1 MAHIEVSETE
11 IQRKVVKTLA
21 LSQVLNGVGIAGTI
35 AAGSLLVA
43 SITDSETLAGLAG
56 TSAVLGAAAMALP
69 LARLTAKGGRRLAL
83 STGYITGAIGSII
96 AITGGSQN
104 NIVVLL
110 MGAFLV
116 GAASAA
122 GYQARFAAIDLATNK
137 TRAKQLSFVVW
148 GSTIGAVSGPNLMQ
162 PSGNIAE
169 LFGLP
174 RLVGPY
180 LISMTTLSLAAL
192 VILIFLRP
200 DPYLVA
206 HKNDTAA
213 AKKKSTRAALAHIK
227 KNPKALFAILSIAFG
242 HVAMVSV
249 MVMTPVHMTHVDV
262 TLSVIG
268 LVISVH
274 VLGMYVFSPVV
285 GALSD
290 QIGRV
295 RVIQIGFTILLLAAL
310 IAGTA
315 RADDAIT
322 LGVGLFLLGLGWS
335 CTLIAGSAYLSES
348 VDLETRAS
356 SQGASDL
363 VMNLSG
369 AAGGALAGVIIGTLS
384 YGWLCVMAAIPISI
398 LTMYSI
404 KMRYSENKSMSSK
417 EFTNKHEHLL

>member
-1 MAHIEVSETE
+1 MPNHGLSESE

-83 STGYITGAIGSII
+83 STGYTTGAIGSII
-96 AITGGSQN
+96 AITGGTLN
-104 NIVVLL
+104 NVVLLL

-116 GAASAA
+116 GSASAA
-122 GYQARFAAIDLATNK
+122 GYQARFAAIDLATDT
-137 TRAKQLSFVVW
+137 TRAKQLSIVVW

-169 LFGLP
+169 AFGLP

-180 LISMTTLSLAAL
+180 IVSMTTLALASL
-192 VILIFLRP
+192 VILVLLKP

-206 HKNDTAA
+206 HKNDSVET
-213 AKKKSTRAALAHIK
+213 KKKSTKAALAHIRT
-227 KNPKALFAILSIAFG
+227 NPKALFAILTIAFG

-290 QIGRV
+290 RAGRV
-295 RVIQIGFTILLLAAL
+295 RVMQIGFTILLLAAV

-322 LGVGLFLLGLGWS
+322 LGIGLFLLGLGWS

-348 VDLETRAS
+348 VDIQTRAS

-384 YGWLCVMAAIPISI
+384 YGWLCFISSIPISI
-398 LTMYSI
+398 LAVYSI
-404 KMRYSENKSMSSK
+404 KMGRASSK
-417 EFTNKHEHLL
+417 FAA